1 MADLKAENSNKDKN
15 LESFKGQAQSQ
26 NSLMA
31 GHLEKLRISYSRRQI
46 YVLHSIRQ
54 TDNFK
59 IN

>member
-31 GHLEKLRISYSRRQI
+31 GHLEKLKDF
-46 YVLHSIRQ
+46 L
-54 TDNFK
+54 
-59 IN
+59 